1 MVVALAFVW
10 TAAGLVAWTQN
21 PSGPEK
27 AIVAEQIRK
36 VFLPGLG
43 EGARFGDAVE
53 FRESAGES
61 TAFVVGSAS
70 HAYGFRMSHERSLAV
85 ESTGELPNAAALAVP
100 PRSLVRGRI
109 RIVSVPDERM
119 PDGVSTGVVRIEDAA
134 TSALLAR
141 ITKPV
146 SEALVRF
153 GNVIAID
160 GDILVVTAKRA
171 HDRHGVAFVFD
182 IHDPSR
188 PIAGPALHPYDNADD
203 LHAFASSVAIRRIRQ
218 NFRGADLY
226 AVLVSDPTDNEGPLH
241 AGGATYVFRVVRTT
255 RGEPRPLTWLSMIGI
270 FGGLAGIGAWSASRK
285 RTEISESTPQSLA

>member
-27 AIVAEQIRK
+27 AIVAEQVRK
-36 VFLPGLG
+36 VFVEGLG
-43 EGARFGDAVE
+43 EGSRFGDGLE
-53 FRESAGES
+53 FGES
-61 TAFVVGSAS
+61 NGENTAFVVGSAS
-70 HAYGFRMSHERSLAV
+70 HAYGFRMSHERSLVV
-85 ESTGELPNAAALAVP
+85 ESTGEIPNAP
-100 PRSLVRGRI
+100 PRAIPPRTLVRGAI
-109 RIVSVPDERM
+109 RIVAEPDERM
-119 PDGVSTGVVRIEDAA
+119 PDGVSTGVVRIEDVA
-134 TSALLAR
+134 TSAVLAR

-171 HDRHGVAFVFD
+171 HNRHGVVFVFD
-182 IHDPSR
+182 IHDPAH
-188 PIAGPALHPYDNADD
+188 PVAGPALHPYDNADD
-203 LHAFASSVAIRRIRQ
+203 LHAFASSIAIRRIRQ

-226 AVLVSDPTDNEGPLH
+226 AVLVSDPTDNEGPLN
-241 AGGATYVFRVVRTT
+241 AGGAAYVFRVVRTT
-255 RGEPRPLTWLSMIGI
+255 RGETRPLTWLSMIGI

-285 RTEISESTPQSLA
+285 RTEIGESTPSSLA